1 MALWFAL
8 SASAATL
15 SQGEQCLQAND
26 VLCAER
32 VVAELEAETSTDPD
46 LLVLAARTAFFSGD
60 HPRAALLAGAAR
72 RAGYQEAHGELS
84 QIEATAAATQD
95 WTTAERGIWR
105 AAYAP
110 GVDAILVDDAIE
122 AVRLAETAYSPVLGS
137 GPPGGTVV
145 ELYPEPRSFTAAS
158 GLPRSAIETTGVV
171 AISKWARLLVMSPRT
186 RALGYTWQDTIAH
199 EYVHLVVSHQTED
212 RAPVWLQEGIAKYLD
227 NRWRDG
233 ADHFQLSVR
242 QQSLLATALAD
253 DTLVPFEKMHPSL
266 ALLDSQ
272 EEAALAYAQL
282 ASLMEYCFVT
292 SGDDILLRV
301 LPRVKA
307 GQDPRVVLAE
317 EAGARDFEALQT
329 AWRGWVAKRGLVAR
343 RLAELNPV
351 LAGGEAEDV
360 DPVLAKRKDLA
371 GHVRLGDLLLERDRP
386 QAALIEYEKATDP
399 EEPNSPLLSNRLA
412 EVYLVLDRPSD
423 ARKALEASL
432 VDYPEFG
439 LSHKTLGS
447 IARTEGRTREAYAAY
462 LAAAEIN
469 PFDPEVQTAL
479 GELASALGND
489 TEAARRARYLTIL
502 KRGGEG

>member
-1 MALWFAL
+1 MWSLLVAL
-8 SASAATL
+8 SAAASL
-15 SQGEQCLQAND
+15 ADGEQCLLAND
-26 VLCAER
+26 VQCAER
-32 VVAELEAETSTDPD
+32 VVAELKAETSRDPD
-46 LLVLAARTAFFSGD
+46 MLAFAARAAFFAGE
-60 HPRAALLAGAAR
+60 HTRAAALAGEAR
-72 RAGYQEAHGELS
+72 RAGYAESQGELS
-84 QIEATAAATQD
+84 RIEATAAATEE
-95 WTTAERGIWR
+95 WTSAERGRWR

-110 GVDAILVDDAIE
+110 GLDAILVDGAIE
-122 AVRLAETAYSPVLGS
+122 TVRLAEAAYAPVLGN

-186 RALGYTWQDTIAH
+186 RALGYTWQETIAH
-199 EYVHLVVSHQTED
+199 EYVHLVVSHQTDD

-242 QQSLLATALAD
+242 QQSLLATALAE

-266 ALLDSQ
+266 ALLDTQ

-282 ASLMEYCFVT
+282 ASLMEYCFAT
-292 SGDDILLRV
+292 SGEDVLLRV
-301 LPRVKA
+301 LPRVKQ
-307 GQDPRVVLAE
+307 GEDPRMVLAA
-317 EAGARDFEALQT
+317 EAGAGDFDALLE
-329 AWRGWVAKRGLVAR
+329 AWRAWVSQRGLVGR

-351 LAGGEAEDV
+351 LAGGQAEDV

-371 GHVRLGDLLLERDRP
+371 GFVRLGDLLLERDRP
-386 QAALIEYEKATDP
+386 LAALAEYEKAVDP
-399 EEPNSPLLSNRLA
+399 EEPNSPLIANRLA
-412 EVYLVLDRPSD
+412 EVYLILDRPDD
-423 ARKALEASL
+423 ARRALEESL

-439 LSHKTLGS
+439 MSHKTLGS
-447 IARTEGRTREAYAAY
+447 IARAEGRRREAFAAY

-479 GELASALGND
+479 GELAAELGD
-489 TEAARRARYLTIL
+489 EPEAARRARYLTIL